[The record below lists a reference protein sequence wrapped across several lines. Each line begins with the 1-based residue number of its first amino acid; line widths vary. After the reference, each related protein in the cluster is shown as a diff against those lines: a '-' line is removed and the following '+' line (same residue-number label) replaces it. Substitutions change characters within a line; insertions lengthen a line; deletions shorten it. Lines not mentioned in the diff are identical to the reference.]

1 MVHRI
6 RVSGIVRHNDQLLV
20 IYQQNFLGIRRW
32 ALPGGA
38 LEASDADI
46 FRGVEREML
55 EETGLKVQARQ
66 LKYISE
72 YASDT
77 QGLLALSMFIE
88 CNLAEG
94 ETADNIH
101 LKNVQPD
108 DNIHGVAWMNRDQL
122 QQVDIGRVLS
132 HPTFWEQLNSNSN
145 EVFHLGRSTE

>member
-20 IYQQNFLGIRRW
+20 INQQNYQGIRRW

-38 LEASDADI
+38 LEASDDNI

-66 LKYISE
+66 LRFISE
-72 YASDT
+72 YASYT

-88 CNLAEG
+88 CDLA
-94 ETADNIH
+94 ADEKSENIH
-101 LKNVQPD
+101 LNNVQPD
-108 DNIHGVAWMNRDQL
+108 DNIHGVAWMSREQL
-122 QQVDIGRVLS
+122 QTVDIGRVLS
-132 HPTFWEQLNSNSN
+132 HPTFWDKLDSPDQD
-145 EVFHLGRSTE
+145 VIHLGRSTE